1 MTQNYYHTKLPFF
14 RCLQFDDQPELQIK
28 KSVARFNEFKGV
40 PNPKNWY
47 PEFVFNR
54 PWTQELPS
62 TMNVKVWNMDTNT
75 QHVDFGILPSFGSLF
90 QHFQTLID
98 GAARIVTM
106 FTGIYDPV
114 TTMPSGNYQ
123 YRITIGAYRFYSE
136 IWTVCKLDHTQQY
149 HQHFTRIS
157 YRSTCNFAGILY
169 SALPNLLHHLYLPS
183 EGILP
188 ESQVEEEN
196 QTAANE
202 QVISSHQKITKVFK
216 FACPSVTEAM
226 VDAINSLTMYTNGTD
241 KTLYLLGR
249 GPYGAKLA
257 IRNIE
262 VERPDYSVSEVC
274 PIIRFS
280 AQIDPMIQSNNCCDT
295 SNIVTFAGS
304 NVSAPTVTK
313 VNSTTIKVQKP
324 FTFGDWI
331 VENKIPAWCLVR
343 LQYSLNSGAWVQLP
357 TVYTYLQIAASVN
370 VSGLAAGSYVFRMR
384 IETISAGTNS
394 NWSNNS
400 NAVVLP

>member
-1 MTQNYYHTKLPFF
+1 MTPNFYHTKLPFF
-14 RCLQFDDQPELQIK
+14 QCISFANQPELQIQK
-28 KSVARFNEFKGV
+28 AVAKFNEFKGV

-54 PWTQELPS
+54 PWTSEAPG
-62 TMNVKVWNMDTNT
+62 TMNVKVWNMDTDT
-75 QHVDFGILPSFGSLF
+75 QHVDFGILPMFGSLF
-90 QHFQTLID
+90 QHYQAIIEGTQK
-98 GAARIVTM
+98 IVTM

-136 IWTVCKLDHTQQY
+136 IWTVCNLDHTQQY
-149 HQHFTRIS
+149 HKHFTRIS
-157 YRSTCNFAGILY
+157 YNATCNFANIRY
-169 SALPNLLHHLYLPS
+169 ESLPNLVHHLYLPS
-183 EGILP
+183 EAILP

-196 QTAANE
+196 QTNSNE
-202 QVISSHQKITKVFK
+202 QIVSSHQKITKLFK
-216 FACPSVTEAM
+216 LACPSVTEAM
-226 VDAINSLTMYTNGTD
+226 VDAVNSLTMYTNGE
-241 KTLYLLGR
+241 GR
-249 GPYGAKLA
+249 KIYALSRSPYSSKK
-257 IRNIE
+257 NILDIQ
-262 VERPDYSVSEVC
+262 VEKPDYSNSEVC
-274 PIIRFS
+274 PILRF
-280 AQIDPMIQSNNCCDT
+280 AIQIDPMIVSQDCCD
-295 SNIVTFAGS
+295 SSEIVSFLGS
-304 NVSAPTVTK
+304 LAPPPTISK

-324 FTFGDWI
+324 FTFGNWQE
-331 VENKIPAWCLVR
+331 ENKIPAWCLVR